1 MRGDLEAHK
10 YSLRRKHVLVYLLLQ
25 EIVLERQKIPTILN
39 NSRHMLKRELQ
50 PVLMD
55 TWKWNRNCAFI
66 RQQLLVPLI
75 ISRCINLCWQ
85 LSHVPS
91 WRSTKCCFIN
101 TSKNISLHLL
111 EQDLS
116 NFSKKLFWVRRWH
129 FGKPRASFIIHPNNT
144 QLRFNPGK
152 EMDGYV
158 HPSSG
163 LVSLMLT
170 GVLQNHSGIA
180 ANPLEHDKRKEK
192 IHRDFSSA
200 LLPCSQ

>member
-1 MRGDLEAHK
+1 MWGDLEAHK

-25 EIVLERQKIPTILN
+25 EIVRERQKTPTILN

-50 PVLMD
+50 PVL
-55 TWKWNRNCAFI
+55 TATQKWHRNSRCAFI

-75 ISRCINLCWQ
+75 IFKVYQSLLTALSRT
-85 LSHVPS
+85 S

-116 NFSKKLFWVRRWH
+116 NFSKKLFWV
-129 FGKPRASFIIHPNNT
+129 IHPKNT
-144 QLRFNPGK
+144 WLRFNPGR
-152 EMDGYV
+152 EMDGCG

-163 LVSLMLT
+163 LVS
-170 GVLQNHSGIA
+170 
-180 ANPLEHDKRKEK
+180 
-192 IHRDFSSA
+192 
-200 LLPCSQ
+200 